1 MENDKIAEML
11 KDKIYDVEESR
22 KSENPN
28 DRISTVHLSP
38 EVFLKM
44 AYLFVGIHGK

>member
-1 MENDKIAEML
+1 MEKEQIAEML
-11 KDKIYDVEESR
+11 KQKIQDVESS
-22 KSENPN
+22 KKDENKN
-28 DRISTVHLSP
+28 NKIVTVHLDS